1 MAANLVRRYSKF
13 EAHHLLNLSFAQ
25 FHADRDVVSLERQLD
40 RYRQSLARQ
49 REVVGQG
56 LDDLQDYRRARTELE
71 GLHASVGEHG
81 GCRTRWRRSVPATS
95 SSRAAAA
102 DGSSCSA
109 TNTGGAGERGWSHSR
124 PVKTSCA
131 SGLRRSTVHRGA
143 PPTIDLP
150 QPFAPRSPSFR
161 KHAAERLRRVKV
173 HDDRG
178 ASRREERRK
187 AELEA
192 QLAIHPLTNDP
203 ALEVKLRAGAAIERL
218 ERDLTRTERR
228 VRGRSESLARQFDR
242 VLRVLEAWG
251 YVDGWALSDAGEGL
265 CRLYTETDLLL
276 AEALREGLLDGLRP
290 PEVAA
295 VVSCFTYERRGP
307 DGQQPM
313 PPARWPTKNVA
324 QRARAIERIGNDLR
338 ANEDDAGLPE
348 TRLPDPGFTPYI
360 YDWASGDA
368 LADVLD
374 DDEMTG
380 GDFVRHVKQCIDLLR
395 QVGDVAAEDATR
407 VAARE
412 AANACHRG
420 VVAASSVVA
429 T

>member
-1 MAANLVRRYSKF
+1 MA
-13 EAHHLLNLSFAQ
+13 H
-25 FHADRDVVSLERQLD
+25 D
-40 RYRQSLARQ
+40 
-49 REVVGQG
+49 
-56 LDDLQDYRRARTELE
+56 
-71 GLHASVGEHG
+71 
-81 GCRTRWRRSVPATS
+81 P
-95 SSRAAAA
+95 SR
-102 DGSSCSA
+102 
-109 TNTGGAGERGWSHSR
+109 
-124 PVKTSCA
+124 
-131 SGLRRSTVHRGA
+131 
-143 PPTIDLP
+143 
-150 QPFAPRSPSFR
+150 
-161 KHAAERLRRVKV
+161 
-173 HDDRG
+173 
-178 ASRREERRK
+178 
-187 AELEA
+187 
-192 QLAIHPLTNDP
+192 
-203 ALEVKLRAGAAIERL
+203 EVKLRAAGAIERL
-218 ERDLTRTERR
+218 ERDLARTERR

-251 YVDGWALSDAGEGL
+251 YVDGWSLTDGGERL
-265 CRLYTETDLLL
+265 ARLYTETDLLL

-307 DGQQPM
+307 EGQHPM

-348 TRLPDPGFTPYI
+348 TRAPDPGFTPYVF
-360 YDWASGDA
+360 DWASGDT

-395 QVGDVAAEDATR
+395 QVGDVAPDEVTR
-407 VAARE
+407 AKARE
-412 AANACHRG
+412 AADACHRG